1 MIMRAIGVLLIS
13 GAVGAGAIGAA
24 VKMAPAPAMASVDH
38 DWERSRPGP
47 DSGRVAILIDAL
59 GRTDPVVCELIADQL
74 GNFWWGGDRAGVGRL
89 IGMPAPVQAA
99 KDSIGGTITDS
110 RAINRL
116 VAELDGPNACTRR
129 VASKLLGNSNVG
141 ASRLNSLLGDPS
153 ANVRESAA
161 LAAGNGEHK
170 DAKPAL
176 ERALNDQSPAV
187 AAMAAWALGEIE
199 DRASVPA
206 LLKLVRS
213 GDARVRLSAIWA
225 LGQLEDTR
233 AVSDI
238 VATLRDP
245 NPTIREMSA
254 DVLGDFDKATD
265 AVAPLEIAL
274 AGDAN
279 ARVRA
284 EAAESLGNISSP
296 TSGPALGRALS
307 DPDIAVRRAAA
318 EALGDLDELRTAPAG
333 LVAALSASDPEL
345 RYRAAKALAEIRD
358 PATTQALIGILS
370 SPDAEL
376 RKDAVEALGDIGN
389 PSAVQ
394 AITNA
399 LKDSDPEVR
408 KAAAEALGDIKE
420 G

>member
-38 DWERSRPGP
+38 DWEKSRPGP

-74 GNFWWGGDRAGVGRL
+74 GNFWWGGGRDGVGRL
-89 IGMPAPVQAA
+89 AAAPATVQVA
-99 KDSIGGTITDS
+99 KDSIGGTITDP

-116 VAELDGPNACTRR
+116 VTELDGPNACTRR
-129 VASKLLGNSNVG
+129 VASKLLGQSNVG
-141 ASRLNSLLGDPS
+141 AARLNVLLADGS
-153 ANVRESAA
+153 ANIRESAA

-170 DAKPAL
+170 DVMPAL

-199 DRASVPA
+199 DRSSVPA

-225 LGQLEDTR
+225 LGQIEDAR
-233 AVSDI
+233 AVPDI
-238 VATLRDP
+238 VVTLRDP
-245 NPTIREMSA
+245 NRAIREMSA
-254 DVLGDFDKATD
+254 DVLGDLEKAD

-274 AGDAN
+274 AGDAD

-284 EAAESLGNISSP
+284 EAAESLGQISSP
-296 TSGPALGRALS
+296 TSGAALGRALS
-307 DPDIAVRRAAA
+307 DADITVRRAAA

-333 LVAALSASDPEL
+333 LVGALSSSDPEL
-345 RYRAAKALAEIRD
+345 RYRAAKALSEIRD

-376 RKDAVEALGDIGN
+376 RKDAVEALGSIGSE
-389 PSAVQ
+389 PAVQ
-394 AITNA
+394 AITKA
-399 LKDSDPEVR
+399 LNDRDPEVR
-408 KAAAEALGDIKE
+408 KAAAEALGDIKNS
-420 G
+420 